1 MLCAAGVYAEE
12 QARERP
18 ASEAVVD
25 GVAAAEAED
34 APEAKPEGDPEAK
47 PEDDIDPRD
56 LQIDEEVRVTAPR
69 VADPTIYAT
78 VLDVTHSPTR
88 VDTLADALG
97 SSVGV
102 RVRHF
107 GGMGD
112 FATASIR
119 GFSPGQV
126 QVYFDGVPLSRSDG
140 EVVNLSDL
148 PLDLVEKVEVYRGQ
162 TPLGFSQ
169 SGPGGIINVVPR
181 TPREG
186 LTAASA
192 SYGSL
197 DTRKV
202 DVAHAASKGKW
213 SWLGFLHYF
222 GTKGDFTYPSDNG
235 TPENPND
242 DEIVTRENNASNLG
256 DLTARVG
263 YQLSDRLQLRLTSDS
278 FGRDEGV
285 PGLGNVQAQN
295 TSLSTVRQL
304 LHLDA
309 DLDPSPSMPIE
320 ANAGVYMR
328 YQNENFDDRYGEIFL
343 PEIVDTKTLLGGGQV
358 LARANLWDVLRPG
371 AFVSLGHESFDQTN
385 ELAPDLSPPARSRL
399 RTTVAGEN
407 EFLFWKERISVVG
420 NVRWEGFRDELEA
433 GQQQTRDF
441 TSPRGS
447 FRFSPW
453 PWVSLRG
460 NLGRYARMPSLTE
473 LFGTSGVFRGN
484 PDLKPEVALNR
495 DIGVSLEGG
504 PWRVLGHVG
513 FEFVYFDNHIED
525 LILLVQKGQRI
536 VQPVNIGEASVTGE
550 EVSLT
555 TAWFD
560 RIGLSVSYTHLDA
573 IDESNVTFRR
583 GNELP
588 SLPANQAFTHFDLTW
603 GPLRPLPVGKWAA
616 RAWPGRLFYDL
627 DFIGANFLDQANL
640 REVPS
645 RIRHRVGIQLALP
658 VRGLEISFEVHN
670 AGNNQTR
677 DLLNFPVPGRTFYG
691 TLSWGFGTLDK
702 QRAEPREPD
711 DGQATLDGGDPPS
724 PTRQHGVDAP

>member
-1 MLCAAGVYAEE
+1 VLCAACVYAGE
-12 QARERP
+12 P
-18 ASEAVVD
+18 
-25 GVAAAEAED
+25 
-34 APEAKPEGDPEAK
+34 
-47 PEDDIDPRD
+47 DD
-56 LQIDEEVRVTAPR
+56 LEVDEEVPVTAPR

-102 RVRHF
+102 RVRRF

-140 EVVNLSDL
+140 EVVNLSEL
-148 PLDLVEKVEVYRGQ
+148 PLDLVERVEVYRGQ

-181 TPREG
+181 TPGEG

-197 DTRKV
+197 ETRKV
-202 DVAHAASKGKW
+202 DVAHAGQKGRW

-242 DEIVTRENNASNLG
+242 DEIVTRINNASNLG
-256 DLTARVG
+256 DLTARVA
-263 YQLSDRLQLRLTSDS
+263 YQLADRLQLRLTSDT
-278 FGRDEGV
+278 FGREEGV
-285 PGLGNVQAQN
+285 PGLGNVQAEN

-304 LHLDA
+304 AHLDL
-309 DLDPSPSMPIE
+309 DLDPKPGLPLE

-328 YQNENFDDRYGEIFL
+328 FQNENFDDRFGEIFV

-358 LARANLWDVLRPG
+358 LVRGSLWDVLRPG
-371 AFVSLGHESFDQTN
+371 AFVALGHERFDQTN
-385 ELAPDLSPPARSRL
+385 ELAPDLSPPGRSRL
-399 RTTVAGEN
+399 RTTLAGET
-407 EFLFWKERISVVG
+407 ELLPWGDRISLVG
-420 NVRWEGFRDELEA
+420 SVRWEGFRDELEA
-433 GQQQTRDF
+433 GPASTRDF

-447 FRFSPW
+447 FRVSPW
-453 PWVSLRG
+453 PWVSVRG
-460 NLGRYARMPSLTE
+460 NLGQYARMPSLTE

-484 PDLKPEVALNR
+484 PDLQPEIASNR
-495 DIGVSLEGG
+495 DIGIALEGG
-504 PWRVLGHVG
+504 PWRVLDHVG

-536 VQPVNIGEASVTGE
+536 VQPVNVGEASVTGE
-550 EVSLT
+550 EVSLA
-555 TAWFD
+555 TAWWN
-560 RIGLSVSYTHLDA
+560 RVGWSVNYTHLDA
-573 IDESNVTFRR
+573 RDESDVTFRR
-583 GNELP
+583 GKELP
-588 SLPANQAFTHFDLTW
+588 SLPSNQAFMHFDLTW

-658 VRGLEISFEVHN
+658 VRGLEITFEVHN

-691 TLSWGFGTLDK
+691 TLSWGFGTLDQ
-702 QRAEPREPD
+702 QRGEPSD
-711 DGQATLDGGDPPS
+711 DEQA
-724 PTRQHGVDAP
+724 VDHP